1 MGKWSGKIGYSSP
14 VEVRPGVM
22 EHQITERPHVG
33 DLVRNA
39 RRTEGGDRIIEN
51 LVLSNSVSLVAD
63 AFAMN
68 HFFEMVYIEMF
79 GTRWKITTVE
89 VKPPRLILQI
99 GEVYNGPTA

>member
-1 MGKWSGKIGYSSP
+1 
-14 VEVRPGVM
+14 M
-22 EHQITERPHVG
+22 EHRVTERPHVG
-33 DLVRNA
+33 DLVRNT

-79 GTRWKITTVE
+79 GTRWRITTVE

>member
-1 MGKWSGKIGYSSP
+1 
-14 VEVRPGVM
+14 M
-22 EHQITERPHVG
+22 EHQVIERPHVG

-79 GTRWKITTVE
+79 GTKWKITTVE

>member
-1 MGKWSGKIGYSSP
+1 
-14 VEVRPGVM
+14 M
-22 EHQITERPHVG
+22 EHKTTERPHVG

>member
-1 MGKWSGKIGYSSP
+1 
-14 VEVRPGVM
+14 M
-22 EHQITERPHVG
+22 EHQVTERQHVG

>member
-22 EHQITERPHVG
+22 EHQIAERSHVG
-33 DLVRNA
+33 DLIRNT

-68 HFFEMVYIEMF
+68 HFFEMVYITMF
-79 GTRWKITTVE
+79 GTKWKISTVE

>member
-22 EHQITERPHVG
+22 EHQITERSHVG
-33 DLVRNA
+33 DLIRNT

-68 HFFEMVYIEMF
+68 HFFEMVYITMF
-79 GTRWKITTVE
+79 GTKWKISIVE